1 VIYPSDHFVYPET
14 AFLDAVRDAV
24 RAAEGNPE
32 GLVLLGVRPVAAE
45 VDYGWIVPSSGGTNG
60 AARRV
65 EAFLEKASRRLAE
78 EALRQGALWNTLV
91 AAARARALWDLGRR
105 VLPEVMPSFI
115 RYGEALRAGDD
126 GAAIERLYTEVPS
139 LDFSCDLLQRA
150 PERLKVLELE
160 GVAWSDWGR
169 PERILE
175 TLTALGLPAA
185 FPEELVA

>member
-1 VIYPSDHFVYPET
+1 
-14 AFLDAVRDAV
+14 
-24 RAAEGNPE
+24 
-32 GLVLLGVRPVAAE
+32 
-45 VDYGWIVPSSGGTNG
+45 
-60 AARRV
+60 V
-65 EAFLEKASRRLAE
+65 EAFLEKPSRRLAE

-91 AAARARALWDLGRR
+91 AAARARALWDLGWR
-105 VLPEVMPSFI
+105 VLPEFMPSFI
-115 RYGEALRAGDD
+115 RYREALRAGHD

-139 LDFSCDLLQRA
+139 LDFSSDLLQRA

-185 FPEELVA
+185 FPQELVA